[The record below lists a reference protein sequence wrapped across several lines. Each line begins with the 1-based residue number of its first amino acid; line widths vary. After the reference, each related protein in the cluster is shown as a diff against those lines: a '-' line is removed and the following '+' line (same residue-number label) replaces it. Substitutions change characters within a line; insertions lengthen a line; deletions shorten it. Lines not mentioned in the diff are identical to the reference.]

1 MPEVNEKVLQFDT
14 GLVTYH
20 LNDRCDVVFNPTDS
34 VFVERLYAAF
44 NDLDKKQEA
53 YQDQVSRM
61 SDRAKIFDLMRE
73 RDKEMREL
81 IDSVFDGVPV
91 CSMLFGSMNV
101 YAIASGLPVWA
112 NLMLSILDEVDTAF
126 SREQKATNPRIQK
139 YMAKYHKK

>member
-1 MPEVNEKVLQFDT
+1 MSEAREKVLQFDT

-20 LNDRCDVVFNPTDS
+20 LNDRCDVTFNPTDS

-73 RDKEMREL
+73 RDKEMRQL
-81 IDSVFDGVPV
+81 IDGVFDAPV
-91 CSMLFGSMNV
+91 CAMLFGGMNV
-101 YAIASGLPVWA
+101 YAMASGLPVWA
-112 NLMLSILDEVDTAF
+112 NLMLTIMDEVDTAF
-126 SREQKATNPRIQK
+126 SREQKATNPRVQK
-139 YMAKYHKK
+139 YLAKYKK